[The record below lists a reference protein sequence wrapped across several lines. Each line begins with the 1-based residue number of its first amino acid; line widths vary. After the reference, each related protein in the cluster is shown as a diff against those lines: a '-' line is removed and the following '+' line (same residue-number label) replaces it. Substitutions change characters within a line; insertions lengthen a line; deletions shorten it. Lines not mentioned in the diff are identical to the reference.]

1 MKNKTRI
8 RITLGMALYVLLCIF
23 DYMLYGTV
31 NWASN
36 VLEAIV
42 GMVIMWFIVEFVP
55 NHIEK

>member
-8 RITLGMALYVLLCIF
+8 RITLGIALYALLCIF
-23 DYMLYGTV
+23 NYMLYGTV

-42 GMVIMWFIVEFVP
+42 GMVIIWFIIDFVP